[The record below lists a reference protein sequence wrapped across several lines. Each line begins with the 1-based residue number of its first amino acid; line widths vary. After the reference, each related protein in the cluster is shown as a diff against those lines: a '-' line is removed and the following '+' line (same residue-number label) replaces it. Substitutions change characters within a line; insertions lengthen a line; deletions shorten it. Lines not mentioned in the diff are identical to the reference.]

1 VAEIV
6 TRRFLADVAA
16 GCIIGGY
23 VGKYRDIA
31 NGRMVTALVE
41 TAMAAGLVQ
50 PAAGRGQPALLTDP
64 RPHRPPGPHP
74 AGTRS
79 HSPTACPT
87 WSPPR

>member
-1 VAEIV
+1 VAEFV

-50 PAAGRGQPALLTDP
+50 PAAGRGQPALLTD
-64 RPHRPPGPHP
+64 
-74 AGTRS
+74 AGWAALRGWAADGGET
-79 HSPTACPT
+79 HA
-87 WSPPR
+87 